1 MHPICRVTPQ
11 EQGVLEVSGKWSPE
25 AQQGV
30 LTSGSPCS
38 NDVTE
43 DQHQRHFFVWGNFL
57 MIPSRYH
64 EENEKVTVGT

>member
-1 MHPICRVTPQ
+1 MHPICRVTSF
-11 EQGVLEVSGKWSPE
+11 EQGVVQVSGCQRHS
-25 AQQGV
+25 QGC
-30 LTSGSPCS
+30 LTPGASCS

-43 DQHQRHFFVWGNFL
+43 HQHQRHFLVWGKFL